1 MIVIIIHNIGV
12 KSKQDILDKVL
23 ECLGLAILIWTSVTL
38 TSIITFAG
46 DI

>member
-12 KSKQDILDKVL
+12 KNKQDIDKVL
-23 ECLGLAILIWTSVTL
+23 ECLSFAILIWTSVTL